1 MRKKVKDYAIYKGDR
16 FIDLGS
22 VRYLAKKMN
31 VKEETIKFYST
42 PTYQKRTGGRG
53 YVVIRIK

>member
-1 MRKKVKDYAIYKGDR
+1 MRKKVKDYAIYKGDK

-22 VRYLAKKMN
+22 VRYLAKRMN

>member
-1 MRKKVKDYAIYKGDR
+1 MRKKVKDYAIYKGDK

>member
-1 MRKKVKDYAIYKGDR
+1 MKDYALYKGDK

-22 VRYLAKKMN
+22 VKYLAKKMN
-31 VKEETIKFYST
+31 VKEKTIKFYST

-53 YVVIRIK
+53 YVVIEIK